1 MKAKMQGYLHVKC
14 QQNWITR
21 CLTMF
26 KAVVTWKTL
35 QRFCCSLYLSPIAI
49 IINALRHITPNP
61 SSSTPWQCY
70 KQDPFDLWPHVLVQ
84 DPPRLQFRVEAPGP
98 SAHCWAL
105 SLYFSF
111 VFLFLFA
118 AFSLLFVLSRKLLC
132 FWFLLY
138 HLYSKN
144 FAFFYPVA
152 SQTCNNFSTISTRRF
167 YCNNISNLYRFLLLH
182 CPRKLALRLSTPRPL
197 SAFSLSSLA

>member
-1 MKAKMQGYLHVKC
+1 MFSPASHAAWFMLFYLYSLLLHCIHEHLFPFRAFVF
-14 QQNWITR
+14 TR
-21 CLTMF
+21 S
-26 KAVVTWKTL
+26 
-35 QRFCCSLYLSPIAI
+35 CSLVVSNHVRMLSLSVINPLWHIA
-49 IINALRHITPNP
+49 PDP
-61 SSSTPWQCY
+61 SSSTPWQRY
-70 KQDPFDLWPHVLVQ
+70 EQDPFNLWPHVLVQ

-118 AFSLLFVLSRKLLC
+118 VFSLLFILSRKLLC

-144 FAFFYPVA
+144 FAFFYCVA
-152 SQTCNNFSTISTRRF
+152 SQTCNNFSTISTRSF
-167 YCNNISNLYRFLLLH
+167 AQI
-182 CPRKLALRLSTPRPL
+182 T
-197 SAFSLSSLA
+197 